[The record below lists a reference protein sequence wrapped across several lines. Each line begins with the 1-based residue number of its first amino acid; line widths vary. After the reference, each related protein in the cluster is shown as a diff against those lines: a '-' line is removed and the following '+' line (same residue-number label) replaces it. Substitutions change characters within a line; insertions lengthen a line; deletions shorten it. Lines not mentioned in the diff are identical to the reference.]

1 MQTLKI
7 FGVLLA
13 SSILEGKEALRGHS
27 FLELEEKELIS
38 SNNNYA
44 RNGEKSEDENGIK
57 SVFVLNITILQP
69 IKIKGKDFH
78 KY

>member
-1 MQTLKI
+1 M
-7 FGVLLA
+7 LLA
-13 SSILEGKEALRGHS
+13 SSILQGEEALRGHS

-44 RNGEKSEDENGIK
+44 RNGEKSEVENGNQ

-69 IKIKGKDFH
+69 IKDFY

>member
-1 MQTLKI
+1 MQALKI
-7 FGVLLA
+7 FGVLFA
-13 SSILEGKEALRGHS
+13 SSILKGNEALRGHS

-69 IKIKGKDFH
+69 IKGKDFY

>member
-1 MQTLKI
+1 MQALKI

-13 SSILEGKEALRGHS
+13 SSILQGNEALRGHS

-44 RNGEKSEDENGIK
+44 RNGEMSEVENGNK
-57 SVFVLNITILQP
+57 SVFVLNIL
-69 IKIKGKDFH
+69 
-78 KY
+78 